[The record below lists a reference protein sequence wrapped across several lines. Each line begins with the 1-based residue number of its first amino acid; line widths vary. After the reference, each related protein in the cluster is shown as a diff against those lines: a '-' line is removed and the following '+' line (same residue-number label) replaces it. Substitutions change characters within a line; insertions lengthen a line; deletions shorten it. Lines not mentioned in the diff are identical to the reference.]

1 MCYALGITW
10 NHRISFFFHG
20 ARPLFRCFVFGHYI
34 AYSEKEALF
43 LVILFEWSVFPRQ
56 NNIFLLNSFM
66 FRECIQW
73 HPIFH
78 MDSWYFLG
86 PIFSSTFQLCLNSPF
101 TAVFELEIYCFLLA
115 LHFAIYNWSICC
127 CFGFAFYHL

>member
-10 NHRISFFFHG
+10 NHRISFFFT
-20 ARPLFRCFVFGHYI
+20 ARVHFF
-34 AYSEKEALF
+34 AALS
-43 LVILFEWSVFPRQ
+43 LVIISLTRKNKLYSLLFFFEWSVFPRQ

-73 HPIFH
+73 HPICH
-78 MDSWYFLG
+78 MDWWYFLG

-127 CFGFAFYHL
+127 CFGFAFCHL